1 MHQFLEFFVPK
12 LMAIFAM
19 LSVGACTATGGS
31 GAMRVGANA
40 LPEGVVARAA
50 PWQDLTSAA
59 LLPADNCYWY
69 LHQGPVETTML
80 PLRTVEGR
88 PICAS

>member
-1 MHQFLEFFVPK
+1 MIL
-12 LMAIFAM
+12 LC
-19 LSVGACTATGGS
+19 LLTLGACTATGGS
-31 GAMRVGANA
+31 GAMRVGADA
-40 LPEGVVARAA
+40 LPEAVVSRAA

-80 PLRTVEGR
+80 PLRTVDGR